1 MKALSIR
8 PDAALDI
15 MLGQKVEE
23 YRTWSTPYRGDLLIC
38 NTAKKIH
45 GTVPGYALCVAKIYD
60 IIEREDADGIYYAW
74 KIAPFT
80 KGGSYWIEPIKV
92 KGQLKLFNVDDR
104 LIHPAPFTRIDSKAA
119 AKWLQEKIQPL
130 VYLK

>member
-1 MKALSIR
+1 MMKALSIR

-60 IIEREDADGIYYAW
+60 VIERHDADGKYYAW

-92 KGQLKLFNVDDR
+92 KGQLKLFNVNDR
-104 LIHPAPFTRIDSKAA
+104 LIHPAPFSRIDSKAA
-119 AKWLQEKIQPL
+119 AKWLVEKVEPL
-130 VYLK
+130 VY